1 MVFDK
6 DDIKILEMYYSLPF
20 EKLRAALDA
29 AFDEYGVTEEH
40 REVWLGFKDFY
51 GGLLDKNGQF
61 GKKGREIMEKW
72 KGCFGDPLKET
83 SFSMSMID

>member
-1 MVFDK
+1 MAFDK
-6 DDIKILEMYYSLPF
+6 EDIKILEMYYSLPF
-20 EKLRAALDA
+20 EKLRETLGA
-29 AFDEYGVTEEH
+29 AFDEYEVTEEH
-40 REVWLGFKDFY
+40 GEVRLRFKDFY

-83 SFSMSMID
+83 SFSMFMID